1 MAAMRK
7 ALIGVRTVL
16 NTIIRYDYYAKKESF
31 KWVANIEQ
39 YKEEAG
45 VKFAQFLRNVWSLLF
60 DFFNYSLFNR
70 RINKI
75 GFLSMTIS
83 VKDHYICS

>member
-31 KWVANIEQ
+31 K
-39 YKEEAG
+39 
-45 VKFAQFLRNVWSLLF
+45 
-60 DFFNYSLFNR
+60 
-70 RINKI
+70 
-75 GFLSMTIS
+75 
-83 VKDHYICS
+83 